1 MNEHQRIAMVVVG
14 VTGHRNSLDT
24 ESIPSGVDRALNK
37 INEVFPGE
45 SLIILSPLAEG
56 ADRLVVH
63 RAMEMFNVQLVV
75 PLSLAV
81 NEYMLDF
88 NTESS
93 RNEFAHLLDQANQVL
108 EIPASKNRED
118 SYLAAGLYVLDNSD
132 VLIALWDGQPA
143 RGPGGTGQIVTKA
156 RDKKIPI
163 AWVFACQENLP
174 SNPAYQKK
182 PGEVTFENF
191 P

>member
-1 MNEHQRIAMVVVG
+1 MAVVG
-14 VTGHRNSLDT
+14 VTGHRRLLDT
-24 ESIPSGVDRALNK
+24 ESIHSGVDRALNK

-75 PLSLAV
+75 PLPLAV

-93 RNEFAHLLDQANQVL
+93 RNEFAHLLGQANQVL

-143 RGPGGTGQIVTKA
+143 HGPGGTGQIVAKA
-156 RDKKIPI
+156 RDRLMPI
-163 AWVFACQENLP
+163 AWVFAGRDYSQ
-174 SNPAYQKK
+174 SDAAFRRKH
-182 PGEVTFENF
+182 GEVTFENF
-191 P
+191 